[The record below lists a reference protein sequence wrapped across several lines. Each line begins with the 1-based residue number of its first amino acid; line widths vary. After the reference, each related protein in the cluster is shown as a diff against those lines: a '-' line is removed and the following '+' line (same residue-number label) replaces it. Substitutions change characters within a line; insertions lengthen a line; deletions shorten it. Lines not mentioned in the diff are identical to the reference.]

1 MEQKKKDIIGL
12 VISILDLLAA
22 ATQMAVIIRY
32 VKKEQE

>member
-1 MEQKKKDIIGL
+1 MEQKKKESSGL
-12 VISILDLLAA
+12 VISILDFLAA